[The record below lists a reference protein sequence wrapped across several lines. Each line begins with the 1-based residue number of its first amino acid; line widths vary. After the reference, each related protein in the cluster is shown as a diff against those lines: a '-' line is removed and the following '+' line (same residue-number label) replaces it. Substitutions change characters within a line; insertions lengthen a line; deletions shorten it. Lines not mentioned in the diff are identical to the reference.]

1 MASLKITTLSPTN
14 YTTGKTAASEVNGGY
29 TYKDLFLDLKTGNT
43 KSNELFKTPQDKDL
57 VALYDAG
64 AIRVSLSNL
73 FNTNNG
79 ERVLT
84 PNFGLNLKKYLFLP
98 VTSQNALLLG
108 NEIKS
113 GVTMWE
119 PRVTVQQIGV
129 VTDAE
134 NNAYEITL
142 IVSLNNLQNSS
153 LTLPGILSNSG
164 FQFIQ

>member
-1 MASLKITTLSPTN
+1 M
-14 YTTGKTAASEVNGGY
+14 
-29 TYKDLFLDLKTGNT
+29 
-43 KSNELFKTPQDKDL
+43 
-57 VALYDAG
+57 
-64 AIRVSLSNL
+64 
-73 FNTNNG
+73 
-79 ERVLT
+79 T

>member
-1 MASLKITTLSPTN
+1 MASLKITALSPTN
-14 YTTGKTAASEVNGGY
+14 YATGDIASSEVVGGY
-29 TYKDLFLDLKTGNT
+29 TYKDIFLDLETGNL
-43 KSNELFKTPQDKDL
+43 KSNELFKSPQNRDL
-57 VALYDAG
+57 VAIYDAT
-64 AIRVSLSNL
+64 AIKTSLSNL

-98 VTSQNALLLG
+98 VTPQNALLIG

-113 GVTMWE
+113 SIVMWE
-119 PRVTVQQIGV
+119 PRVTVQQIAV
-129 VTDAE
+129 VTDAD
-134 NNAYEITL
+134 NYTYEITL
-142 IVSLNNLQNSS
+142 VVSLNNLQNSS